1 MQPKQLYGFVAT
13 GEAVTWALLIGALIW
28 RAVGDSATAVTIAG
42 SIHGAMFLGYC
53 VVATLVGINQRW
65 RLRRV
70 VAAVSLA
77 IVPFA
82 TVPFDRKLQREN
94 ALAGPWRTETDGAA
108 SDATLLDRLFRW
120 FIARPIVL
128 ILAILVFLASLFSF
142 LLYLGPPYEWFD

>member
-1 MQPKQLYGFVAT
+1 VQPKQLYGFVAT

-28 RAVGDSATAVTIAG
+28 RALGDGAIAVTVAG

-65 RLRRV
+65 PLGRV

-82 TVPFDRKLQREN
+82 TLPFDRKLQREN
-94 ALAGPWRTETDGAA
+94 ALNGPWRTETDGAVG
-108 SDATLLDRLFRW
+108 DANLIDKLFRW

-128 ILAILVFLASLFSF
+128 ILAILLFLASLFSF
-142 LLYLGPPYEWFD
+142 LLYLGPPYGWFD

>member
-13 GEAVTWALLIGALIW
+13 GEAITWALLIGALIW
-28 RAVGDSATAVTIAG
+28 RAISEAAIAVTVAG

-65 RLRRV
+65 RPGRV

-94 ALAGPWRTETDGAA
+94 ALNGPWRTQTDGSAG
-108 SDATLLDRLFRW
+108 DQTPLDRLFRW
-120 FIARPIVL
+120 FIARPALLVL
-128 ILAILVFLASLFSF
+128 SILLFLVSLFSF